1 MEGTGVSNALEI
13 GRQGLE
19 GSHLKMHHTSSGSQD
34 ECDLLRSLVS
44 DNLSRRHLVVFHVTL
59 AGGTTVTQSYS
70 VYTDST
76 PL

>member
-19 GSHLKMHHTSSGSQD
+19 GSHLKMHHTLPGSQD
-34 ECDLLRSLVS
+34 DRDLLRSLVS
-44 DNLSRRHLVVFHVTL
+44 DNLLRRHLVVFHITL
-59 AGGTTVTQSYS
+59 AGSTTVTPAYS
-70 VYTDST
+70 MYTDSM